1 MTPEHPMNLPEKLKG
16 ELWKLYWKESINSVR
31 KAWENS
37 VAKAYRAGADRR
49 LEAVCEYIAEEG
61 KWFATPQFRLAEL
74 RAAMDPKPTS
84 LAEQGLAALER
95 RAALSVPSLAATNDC
110 EAIRCA
116 LERLQQLEQENNGH

>member
-1 MTPEHPMNLPEKLKG
+1 MAEQQQHPITPPPELVEHWYQRADNSSKDVVQEVANQSA
-16 ELWKLYWKESINSVR
+16 LW
-31 KAWENS
+31 
-37 VAKAYRAGADRR
+37 GADRR

-84 LAEQGLAALER
+84 LAEQGLAALKR
-95 RAALSVPSLAATNDC
+95 QAARSVTCLAGTNDC